1 MGNQKWFWQFHTN
14 ERSQHKVF
22 NPDGNAVDGPSIL
35 LLTLCL
41 VHALTAWCL
50 QQMTTG
56 LSQMQGQILTH
67 QGGTYLVQSNTM
79 DGEGHPL
86 THTTRAS
93 PATVSR
99 EQMASEPGPSTSS
112 TSSSSSNTEHTRL
125 LLLTTERRLGT
136 SSEGDICFG
145 EPGLALAGAGVSQI
159 ICSSGG
165 KTHDVCMS
173 GQMLFVLH
181 MFLFFFLHSN
191 LLRFSF

>member
-1 MGNQKWFWQFHTN
+1 MGLQL
-14 ERSQHKVF
+14 
-22 NPDGNAVDGPSIL
+22 L
-35 LLTLCL
+35 LLTLCH

-67 QGGTYLVQSNTM
+67 QGGTYLVQSSTM

-99 EQMASEPGPSTSS
+99 EQLASEPGPSTSS

-136 SSEGDICFG
+136 TSEGDICFG
-145 EPGLALAGAGVSQI
+145 EPGLALSAAGVSQLWPSPAVRRMRA
-159 ICSSGG
+159 CVGRRP
-165 KTHDVCMS
+165 
-173 GQMLFVLH
+173 L
-181 MFLFFFLHSN
+181 
-191 LLRFSF
+191 